1 MRLHTHY
8 RAYTVAQSCMQ
19 ADVCLWIKALRLLYA
34 FAKWIA
40 GPLVAAF
47 LVVLGQYLLKRRDE
61 KRAERKRLS
70 DQLYVPFRRQ
80 LAGAEKSIRLFQRP
94 LTVNP
99 ETWTTPRDAGIT
111 DKLDRRLRAQLA
123 TLYED
128 TLPNYDKAWNA
139 LNEEMRTLGEGWD
152 AKYCDLPDYAHA
164 QEHHIV
170 PIIWWDFLT
179 GDKPCTPIDGL
190 RDGDVLRIWN
200 RFMTPSR
207 FKLLDQSPEQFLI
220 QRWEEAKR
228 NPAMRHYKEYRERAL
243 AEIPKAVTMLDRIVV
258 L

>member
-1 MRLHTHY
+1 
-8 RAYTVAQSCMQ
+8 MQ
-19 ADVCLWIKALRLLYA
+19 ANVSLWIEALRLLVL

-40 GPLVAAF
+40 GPIVAAV
-47 LVVLGQYLLKRRDE
+47 LVVLGQYLLRRRDE

-70 DQLYVPFRRQ
+70 DQLYVPFRQQ
-80 LAGAEKSIRLFQRP
+80 LAGAGKSIRMFQRP

-99 ETWTTPRDAGIT
+99 ETWNAPRDAGIT

-123 TLYED
+123 ALYED
-128 TLPNYDKAWNA
+128 TLPNYDKAWKV
-139 LNEEMRTLGEGWD
+139 LNEEMRTMGEGWD
-152 AKYCDLPDYAHA
+152 AKYCDVPDYAHA

-179 GDKPCTPIDGL
+179 GEKPCTPIDGL
-190 RDGDVLRIWN
+190 REGDVLRISN

-220 QRWEEAKR
+220 QRWEEAGR
-228 NPAMRHYKEYRERAL
+228 NGAMRHYRECRERAL
-243 AEIPKAVTMLDRIVV
+243 AEIPKAVKLLDRMIV